1 MLLCESI
8 SNFFIVNTK
17 DKGMKSEVLLSKDFI
32 DMKLVTT
39 TVCQCFETTLFVLV
53 CLLIKLHWNFKV
65 CCLTVFFQF

>member
-8 SNFFIVNTK
+8 SNFFLVNTQ
-17 DKGMKSEVLLSKDFI
+17 DKGMTSEVSLSKDFT

-39 TVCQCFETTLFVLV
+39 TAHQCFETTLFVLV

-65 CCLTVFFQF
+65 RFSNFELTN